1 MLIINVAIRVLPEYV
16 DAFIAATLTNARASL
31 LESGV
36 VRFDLAQQQDDA
48 SRFLLTEIYRAA
60 DDPTRHKATD
70 HYAAWRDTVEPM
82 MAEPRRSTKYLALLP
97 DDARA

>member
-16 DAFIAATLTNARASL
+16 DAFIAATLSNVHASL

-48 SRFLLTEIYRAA
+48 SRFLLTEIYRTV
-60 DDPTRHKATD
+60 DDPARHKATD
-70 HYAAWRDTVEPM
+70 HYAAWRDAVEPM
-82 MAEPRRSTKYLALLP
+82 MAEPRRSTKYLALLA